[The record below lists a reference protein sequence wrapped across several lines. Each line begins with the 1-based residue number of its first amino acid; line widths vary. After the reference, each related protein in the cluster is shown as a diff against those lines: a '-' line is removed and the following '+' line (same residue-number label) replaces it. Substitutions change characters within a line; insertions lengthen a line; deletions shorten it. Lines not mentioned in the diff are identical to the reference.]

1 MHVHLRMIGKETFNS
16 VRLMCRKIVQDDM
29 NLFVS
34 GLTGN
39 NVGEKGDEFRT
50 GMTLCGLSQDLTA
63 LGVKRSV
70 KRQRSVAKY
79 SNPWRSA
86 RPALSG
92 RTGSLRSKAWM
103 AVFSS
108 TENTAACWGGCK

>member
-39 NVGEKGDEFRT
+39 NVGEKGDELRT

-70 KRQRSVAKY
+70 KRQRSVAKVLK
-79 SNPWRSA
+79 PM
-86 RPALSG
+86 AL
-92 RTGSLRSKAWM
+92 GSSCTQRQDR
-103 AVFSS
+103 VF
-108 TENTAACWGGCK
+108 AIQRLDGGFFIDREYCCMLG